1 MWGAVHKKT
10 KANLKAYAD
19 MMSFM
24 AKITI
29 FNSLNPYSVSF
40 ARFTPSHFKCIW
52 NKWSKLIGYSCFC
65 FWGTGEK
72 EVQQSGSCRV
82 RSVFF
87 CTGLSILCSCVCVCV
102 CFLFFFL
109 PLYKLTHSGQVQL
122 WEPTT
127 WRGSIVISSWS
138 CHTNSAKDVHC
149 NV

>member
-102 CFLFFFL
+102 FFVFFSPSIQADSL
-109 PLYKLTHSGQVQL
+109 WSGSVVRTHNMAWQ
-122 WEPTT
+122 
-127 WRGSIVISSWS
+127 
-138 CHTNSAKDVHC
+138 HC
-149 NV
+149 NKQLVLPYKQCQGCPL